1 MKHPS
6 HPTRD
11 GGPDLSGFTWLAVGL
26 SLLMAVTTLAFPPA
40 VAHGGMT
47 TITSSGS
54 IVVGNSTVVPP
65 FPQPGRWTEFEGK
78 SSDRYEIHHFRYMAL
93 DESPAIELFVTTDK
107 RDEHPDG
114 VFEMGLVQGFVKG
127 FASNTGFTPE
137 MPVFR
142 ERSIGT
148 AKTLNASVKLSNGTR
163 TLRVYAYVY
172 PRKPSLTFITV
183 TAREGV
189 EEGIETYLSRLD
201 VR

>member
-1 MKHPS
+1 M
-6 HPTRD
+6 
-11 GGPDLSGFTWLAVGL
+11 
-26 SLLMAVTTLAFPPA
+26 
-40 VAHGGMT
+40 
-47 TITSSGS
+47 
-54 IVVGNSTVVPP
+54 
-65 FPQPGRWTEFEGK
+65 
-78 SSDRYEIHHFRYMAL
+78 
-93 DESPAIELFVTTDK
+93 TTDK

-127 FASNTGFTPE
+127 FASSTGFTPE
-137 MPVFR
+137 APVFR
-142 ERSIGT
+142 QQSIGAT
-148 AKTLNASVKLSNGTR
+148 KTLNASVTLSNGTR